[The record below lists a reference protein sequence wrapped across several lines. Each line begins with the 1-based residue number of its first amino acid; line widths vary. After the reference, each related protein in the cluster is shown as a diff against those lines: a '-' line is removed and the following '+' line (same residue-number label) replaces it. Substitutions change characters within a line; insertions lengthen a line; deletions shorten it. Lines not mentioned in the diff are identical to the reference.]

1 MSHLLLLMIFVPL
14 IGIAFTA
21 LVKRGEIRTAKNCK
35 DIRAIIAAS
44 EVILCIIALF
54 YFDKETSEFWGG
66 ELFSWLD
73 GFNYYLGADGLSL
86 LFLSAAAL
94 LFLFIIILDWNVKTK
109 MTKEYN
115 IFFLWLQSMIM
126 GMFVASDISL
136 FTFFFIAFPIPLFL
150 LLKLWGVGK
159 DKPYNNQLLLINTCA
174 GALFLISV
182 FSYPEMQIL
191 SVTGLL
197 FSYLIIGALFPI
209 LAINN
214 NARAE
219 TSPAVLCATSTLP
232 VLAGVYGFS
241 KTFISYFYEVKP
253 LFAAPIIIIAS
264 LLFLFFSLKAFTQKD
279 FLKLISCFIS
289 ATICIIFMG
298 IFLSTTIAIE
308 GAIYLSLNLV
318 FIVTALLLCAHIIW
332 ERTTSLHIFEINGLF
347 TTMPLFSSLF
357 FITVITVVSF
367 PLTGGFI
374 GYFLMI
380 YESFKDEIFISLF
393 LIFSMIL
400 TAIYLI
406 NAYQKMMQGA
416 SPEKFLDIKDI
427 SLKEGLFIILCLSF
441 SFGLGLF
448 PDWFLGFF
456 DNLMIGGIL

>member
-1 MSHLLLLMIFVPL
+1 MNHLLLLMIFAPL
-14 IGIAFTA
+14 IGIIFTA

-35 DIRAIIAAS
+35 DIRAIIALT
-44 EVILCIIALF
+44 EVVLCIIALF
-54 YFDKETSEFWGG
+54 YFDKSTSELWGG
-66 ELFSWLD
+66 ELFPWLD
-73 GFNYYLGADGLSL
+73 GFNYYLGIDGLSL

-94 LFLFIIILDWNVKTK
+94 LFLFTIFLDWNVKTK

-115 IFFLWLQSMIM
+115 SFFLWLQSMIM

-150 LLKLWGVGK
+150 LLKLWGAGK
-159 DKPYNNQLLLINTCA
+159 DKPYNNRLLLMNICA
-174 GALFLISV
+174 GALFLVSV
-182 FSYPEMQIL
+182 FSYPEKQLL
-191 SVTGLL
+191 SATGFL

-209 LAINN
+209 LAVNN

-219 TSPAVLCATSTLP
+219 TPSAVLCTVSILP
-232 VLAGVYGFS
+232 VLIGVYGFS
-241 KTFISYFYEVKP
+241 KTFISYFYEIKP
-253 LFAAPIIIIAS
+253 LFATPIIIITG
-264 LLFLFFSLKAFTQKD
+264 LLFLFFSLKVFTQKD
-279 FLKLISCFIS
+279 FLKLMSCFIS
-289 ATICIIFMG
+289 ATVCIIFMG
-298 IFLSTTIAIE
+298 IFLTATIATE
-308 GAIYLSLNLV
+308 GAIYLSLNYV

-332 ERTTSLHIFEINGLF
+332 NRTTSLHIFEINGLF
-347 TTMPLFSSLF
+347 TTMPIFSSLF
-357 FITVITVVSF
+357 FITVIAAVSF

-380 YESFKDEIFISLF
+380 YESFKDEMFISLF

-416 SPEKFLDIKDI
+416 SPEKFSDIKDI